1 VTHRSRRWGNC
12 RSAQPNRD
20 AARARRDGSVAGVEC
35 KSGFRQTWGWLGG
48 ITSLLLD
55 LINFDGPPTA
65 ASVVLNE
72 ILRSNDC
79 AGSTV
84 RRGGYLVDRADS

>member
-1 VTHRSRRWGNC
+1 MLQ
-12 RSAQPNRD
+12 AQ
-20 AARARRDGSVAGVEC
+20 GVMDLLLELNVRG
-35 KSGFRQTWGWLGG
+35 GFRQAWGWLGG
-48 ITSLLLD
+48 ITSLRYLV
-55 LINFDGPPTA
+55 NSFDGFPTA

-84 RRGGYLVDRADS
+84 RRGGYLVAVLIHKKPAGLVPV